1 MEANEPNPLSQ
12 PPTNP
17 SNAPAPPPNP
27 PSIESAYK
35 QKCIDLKKRLQEIES
50 HNEALRARNERGHR
64 YLQKMRLES
73 CILLERLGLLTGM
86 TDENGPGPEIRARAL
101 ALMNQATS
109 LLDDHEEGSADRPSG
124 PRRVPDE
131 EDYLDDESVG
141 SAEDRPPT
149 PEERPVRTKR
159 NRKTEDHAKSH
170 GAGENNADSVSSSLP
185 TLMPAPVPHTP
196 ATGYNQ
202 PGLSSQNP
210 FTPIAPNSVASAP
223 LDVHRSAG
231 VATSPIQSAS
241 DSRNQHMGNSFTP
254 VASAQEQQHRYVS
267 AFEDFTNRNRDKI
280 ASVLYRSRRS
290 QLSDEDIDRAVI
302 EHWEDLDPEEKREY
316 GDRLGKRGAI

>member
-17 SNAPAPPPNP
+17 SNAPPPPPNP

-170 GAGENNADSVSSSLP
+170 GAGENNADSR
-185 TLMPAPVPHTP
+185 
-196 ATGYNQ
+196 
-202 PGLSSQNP
+202 QN
-210 FTPIAPNSVASAP
+210 S
-223 LDVHRSAG
+223 
-231 VATSPIQSAS
+231 
-241 DSRNQHMGNSFTP
+241 
-254 VASAQEQQHRYVS
+254 
-267 AFEDFTNRNRDKI
+267 
-280 ASVLYRSRRS
+280 
-290 QLSDEDIDRAVI
+290 
-302 EHWEDLDPEEKREY
+302 
-316 GDRLGKRGAI
+316 

>member
-1 MEANEPNPLSQ
+1 
-12 PPTNP
+12 
-17 SNAPAPPPNP
+17 
-27 PSIESAYK
+27 
-35 QKCIDLKKRLQEIES
+35 
-50 HNEALRARNERGHR
+50 
-64 YLQKMRLES
+64 MRLES

-170 GAGENNADSVSSSLP
+170 GAGENNADS
-185 TLMPAPVPHTP
+185 
-196 ATGYNQ
+196 
-202 PGLSSQNP
+202 
-210 FTPIAPNSVASAP
+210 
-223 LDVHRSAG
+223 
-231 VATSPIQSAS
+231 
-241 DSRNQHMGNSFTP
+241 HMGNSFTP